1 MAKKPT
7 RKRINFYQIQAE
19 RSIKNKKKKLNYEQI
34 HHFFDETYKNLPM
47 NEQGYKFKR
56 FETFDKYM
64 IEYIEL
70 NENNLFI
77 RIGKE
82 TPENIIGKRNQD
94 TGSLVSIELDN
105 KETIEAYTYLLIDFE
120 KCVMSF
126 LNLSGAPSRIVFE
139 KYLNSIDKS
148 IVFDCTPITT
158 NKILEKI
165 INKSILGTIEYTYCN
180 PKNNVLKDIPGVTD
194 TVLDSL
200 NVDKSTIS
208 VSLRPPRKKS
218 LLKRLQEL
226 VRIKDDLEQIHGDEL
241 KKITINARDEDE
253 AMVTYNLLDY
263 KFNSYAYFDMINTLN
278 EKDFKKIIIKT
289 FDEQKDDLYRYIA
302 N

>member
-1 MAKKPT
+1 MATKPT

-19 RSIKNKKKKLNYEQI
+19 RRNGRGKKKLKYEEI
-34 HHFFDETYKNLPM
+34 HNFFNEVYKNLKT

-70 NENNLFI
+70 NEKNLFI

-94 TGSLVSIELDN
+94 TGSLVSIELGK
-105 KETIEAYTYLLIDFE
+105 KETIEAYTYLFMDFE

-126 LNLSGAPSRIVFE
+126 LNLSGAPSRIIFE
-139 KYLNSIDKS
+139 NYLNSIDES

-165 INKSILGTIEYTYCN
+165 INKSILGTIEYSYCN
-180 PKNNVLKDIPGVTD
+180 PKENVLKDIPGVTD
-194 TVLDSL
+194 SVLDSL

-278 EKDFKKIIIKT
+278 ENDFKEIIIKT
-289 FDEQKDDLYRYIA
+289 FNEQKDDLYMYIA

>member
-1 MAKKPT
+1 MTTKPT

-19 RSIKNKKKKLNYEQI
+19 KSIKQDKKKLKYEDVFI
-34 HHFFDETYKNLPM
+34 FFDSLYKKLPM
-47 NEQGYKFKR
+47 NEQGYKFDR

-70 NENNLFI
+70 NEEMMFI

-82 TPENIIGKRNQD
+82 TPGNVIGKRNQD
-94 TGSLVSIELDN
+94 TGNLVDIELDQ
-105 KETIEAYTYLLIDFE
+105 KETIEAYTYLFLDFE
-120 KCVMSF
+120 KCVMAF
-126 LNLSGAPSRIVFE
+126 LNLSGAPTRIVFE
-139 KYLNSIDKS
+139 KYLNSIDQF
-148 IVFDCTPITT
+148 ILFDCTPITT
-158 NKILEKI
+158 NKILEKV
-165 INKSILGTIEYTYCN
+165 INKDILGTIEYSYCN
-180 PKNNVLKDIPGVTD
+180 PKNDVLKDIPGVTD

-253 AMVTYNLLDY
+253 VMVTYNLLDY
-263 KFNSYAYFDMINTLN
+263 KFNSYAYFDMIDTLN
-278 EKDFKKIIIKT
+278 EKDFKQIIIKT
-289 FDEQKDDLYRYIA
+289 FNEQKDDLYRYIK